1 MTVSESPASPRWR
14 TAAACAGLPPQIIF
28 ARREAEARPAL
39 EACRRCPVARR
50 CEESV
55 APAESY
61 FDGVSA
67 GRLWRNGRLVRLHG
81 HYVAP
86 SHVALGGDASGGLA
100 RPA

>member
-1 MTVSESPASPRWR
+1 MPVPESPASPRWR
-14 TAAACAGLPPQIIF
+14 TAAACAGLPPQIVF

-67 GRLWRNGRLVRLHG
+67 GRLWRNGRLVRLRG

-86 SHVALGGDASGGLA
+86 SHVASEGSPADGPA

>member
-1 MTVSESPASPRWR
+1 MPVPDSTAPPRWR

-28 ARREAEARPAL
+28 ARREEVARPAL
-39 EACRRCPVARR
+39 EACRRCPVVRR

-67 GRLWRNGRLVRLHG
+67 GRLWRNGRLVRLRG
-81 HYVAP
+81 DYVARAR
-86 SHVALGGDASGGLA
+86 VTSG
-100 RPA
+100 PAAAVGA

>member
-1 MTVSESPASPRWR
+1 MPVPEPFASPRWR

-28 ARREAEARPAL
+28 ARREVEARPAL
-39 EACRRCPVARR
+39 EACRHCPVARR

-67 GRLWRNGRLVRLHG
+67 GRLWRNGRLVRLRG
-81 HYVAP
+81 QYVAQ
-86 SHVALGGDASGGLA
+86 SHVTPEGDAAGA
-100 RPA
+100 A